1 MPNNESQ
8 KKPRKNEAFFNSTQV
23 SLIISRKRPKNM
35 KQAQEQVIDA
45 DVQWN
50 SRHNIVSLATMN
62 YLAGLVQDHT
72 WHQ

>member
-35 KQAQEQVIDA
+35 KQTQEQVIDA
-45 DVQWN
+45 DVQ
-50 SRHNIVSLATMN
+50 
-62 YLAGLVQDHT
+62 
-72 WHQ
+72 